1 MRTCLWAAHSNL
13 AALKEEIYAEPAR
26 RRNRSRKL
34 RGALHASTMTIDKSS
49 NAGGPETLLRAS
61 GLCVRYARGGWL
73 SQRRPVEALRGVDL
87 EIKAGS
93 VVALVGVSGSGKSTL
108 ARCLACLERPT
119 SGEIWF
125 EGKNL
130 VGLNQ
135 KELVPVRRNIQLI
148 FQEPNASLNPRFTA
162 VEIVSEPLLIAGLG
176 TKREHR
182 ERALTLMDLV
192 GLPAHLGSKLPFE
205 LSGGQQRRLAIA
217 RALALEP
224 KLLVLDE
231 ALTGLDLSTRAQI
244 SNLLLKLQ
252 ELCALTYLCI
262 SHDFSLVTH
271 LADEVVVLDGGRIVE
286 GGAPELVASSRPS
299 QPDGPPEATSKL
311 SRLPVHLP

>member
-1 MRTCLWAAHSNL
+1 
-13 AALKEEIYAEPAR
+13 
-26 RRNRSRKL
+26 
-34 RGALHASTMTIDKSS
+34 MTIDQSS
-49 NAGGPETLLRAS
+49 KAGETETLLRAS
-61 GLCVRYARGGWL
+61 GLCVRYTRGGWL
-73 SQRRPVEALRGVDL
+73 SKRRPVEALRGVDL

-93 VVALVGVSGSGKSTL
+93 VVAVVGVSGSGKSTL
-108 ARCLACLERPT
+108 ARCLACLEKPA

-125 EGKNL
+125 EGRNL
-130 VGLNQ
+130 VGLSQ
-135 KELVPVRRNIQLI
+135 QELAPVRRKIQLI

-162 VEIVSEPLLIAGLG
+162 VELVSEPLLIAGVG

-224 KLLVLDE
+224 KLLILDE

-244 SNLLLKLQ
+244 SNLLLQLQ
-252 ELCALTYLCI
+252 ELRTLTYLCI
-262 SHDFSLVTH
+262 SHDLSLVTH
-271 LADEVVVLDGGRIVE
+271 LTDEVVVVDGGRIVK
-286 GGAPELVASSRPS
+286 GGAPELVLGSRPS
-299 QPDGPPEATSKL
+299 HADGSPEATSKL
-311 SRLPVHLP
+311 SRLPVPLL